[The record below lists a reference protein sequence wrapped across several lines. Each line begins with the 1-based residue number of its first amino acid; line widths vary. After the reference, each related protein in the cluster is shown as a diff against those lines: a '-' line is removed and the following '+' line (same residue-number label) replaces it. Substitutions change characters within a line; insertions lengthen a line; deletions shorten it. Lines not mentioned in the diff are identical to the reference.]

1 MPMGHDILLASH
13 LQMPFAL
20 NPESYHFPVAKLN
33 TTGAPLCQGGR
44 DEQFSCFL
52 IWFFSFPV

>member
-1 MPMGHDILLASH
+1 MGHDILLAAH